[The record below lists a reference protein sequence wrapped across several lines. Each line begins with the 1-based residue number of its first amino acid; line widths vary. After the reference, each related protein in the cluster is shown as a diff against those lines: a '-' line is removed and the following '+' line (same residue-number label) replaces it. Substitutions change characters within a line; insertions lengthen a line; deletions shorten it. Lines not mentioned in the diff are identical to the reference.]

1 MECKLLLCHNKWG
14 GLAVMILGIQGSI
27 PTNDMGYYQ
36 GWNVD
41 QILFTYLSNIGY
53 VLIKWA

>member
-53 VLIKWA
+53 VLIK

>member
-14 GLAVMILGIQGSI
+14 GLVVMILGIQGSI
-27 PTNDMGYYQ
+27 PTNDMGYNQ

-53 VLIKWA
+53 VLIK